1 MNTPQTWHYGLVAD
15 WWAAF
20 NTDGPEIDY
29 FGRFV
34 AEGQPALD
42 AGCGTGRLLLP
53 WLRAEY
59 DVDGSDVSADMVA
72 RCRDRARAEDFDPT
86 LLVQPL
92 HELDPPR
99 RYRTI
104 VVCGVFGLGSTRA
117 QDEEA
122 LRRLHGC
129 LEPGGTLLLD
139 NQVPYSVRAG
149 RWSLWTS
156 EGRQAVPEPWPP
168 PGERERAPDGSEL
181 ELRARVVEVDPLD
194 QSFALELRADKW
206 VDGEHVASEDHEL
219 TMRMYF
225 RDELVLMLRNA
236 GFAEVE
242 VRGGYADEEPTA
254 DHDFLVYIASR
265 SASPT
270 SVHMPT

>member
-1 MNTPQTWHYGLVAD
+1 VSTMQTWHYGLVAD

-34 AEGQPALD
+34 EAGQPALD

-53 WLRAEY
+53 WLRAGY
-59 DVDGSDVSADMVA
+59 DVDGSDVSADMIH
-72 RCRDRARAEDFDPT
+72 RCRERARADGFDPT

-92 HELDPPR
+92 HELEPPR
-99 RYRTI
+99 RYRTV

-122 LRRLHGC
+122 LLRLHEC
-129 LEPGGTLLLD
+129 LESDGTLLLD
-139 NQVPYSVRAG
+139 NEVPYSKTWH
-149 RWSLWTS
+149 WSIWHKDKRREL
-156 EGRQAVPEPWPP
+156 PEPWP
-168 PGERERAPDGSEL
+168 ESDEADRKQASDGSEY
-181 ELRARVVEVDPLD
+181 ELRARVISLDPLD
-194 QSFALELRADKW
+194 QTVALELRADKW
-206 VDGEHVASEDHEL
+206 VDGKHVAAEEHAL

-236 GFAEVE
+236 GFEGVQ
-242 VRGGYADEEPTA
+242 VRGGYAGEEPTG
-254 DHDFLVYIASR
+254 DHDVLVYIAR
-265 SASPT
+265 R
-270 SVHMPT
+270 